1 MFLNN
6 EKIFILMSLV
16 ILLSSCAK
24 IEYTN
29 PLDPKS
35 PDYVGPDSAGDHD
48 TDGVANIY
56 DEDSPL
62 FRQDKDYPVIELLG
76 DNPAILRFKQSEE
89 AKFNEKIK
97 ELEKAFRCY
106 DPSDKSVGND
116 DVNVEVNVGFFEGDN
131 QNIKYSVEDSSGNYT
146 RVIRTV
152 VVIILPEDDTIPPSI
167 TPASS
172 DTVEIEYG
180 KEDIAYLNYV
190 YISDNDLSIFVLG
203 ENVTLEGE
211 VDTKKE
217 GIYKVT
223 YTAVDSSGNSSSY
236 TLYFNV
242 VGGHSNPAIINVY
255 YDGRL
260 LSDDFVFK
268 DTLPDVSFD
277 PSLFSSKVIEYV
289 NGSPVEVGEAEFEC
303 DYEPNKEGRFIANF
317 YILGTSPDTLRK
329 EFLIIIYDAIEEEC
343 DTAITLELKGD
354 QTVTVEVGKKYEEP
368 GFTATRTA
376 PNRKDVTNQV
386 KVNPESIDTKKQG
399 TFTITYEIS
408 ACGNKIIKT
417 RTVKVVKTDS
427 KDTEPPEITLR
438 HSKDQDTVT
447 VGTRYTRD
455 YKSKDV
461 GNTAK
466 DDVDGQIN
474 WASVKV
480 DTSGFNTTGAGK
492 PCSLVYTVKDK
503 AGNEGRAVRK
513 ITVIAGPD
521 VNDLLQKYGVPSKSS
536 LPMMQNS
543 TFTRVTV
550 EGTGGPSTSTTSNI
564 KQLKINFDNSQ
575 YGSLWE
581 FAIEL
586 KSGNPN
592 HIDLKEKAIQTFK
605 QNEPEMNL
613 TGTGISGFDNEYY
626 VTYTDKKFI
635 WVEKSGKFAIIWEQ

>member
-56 DEDSPL
+56 DEDSRL

-116 DVNVEVNVGFFEGDN
+116 DVDVEVNVGFFEGDN

-190 YISDNDLSIFVLG
+190 YISDDDLSIFVLG
-203 ENVTLEGE
+203 QNVTLEGE

-289 NGSPVEVGEAEFEC
+289 NGSPVELGEANFEC

-317 YILGTSPDTLRK
+317 YIVVNSHDTLRN
-329 EFLIIIYDAIEEEC
+329 EFLIIIYDAIVEEC
-343 DTAITLELKGD
+343 DTSITLELNGD

-386 KVNPESIDTKKQG
+386 KVNPESIDTKKEG

-408 ACGNKIIKT
+408 ACSNKIIKT

-427 KDTEPPEITLR
+427 KDTVPPVITLR

-480 DTSGFNTTGAGK
+480 DTSGFNTTEAGK

-513 ITVIAGPD
+513 ITVIAG
-521 VNDLLQKYGVPSKSS
+521 LLQKYGVPSNSP
-536 LPMMQNS
+536 LPKMQNL
-543 TFTRVTV
+543 TFTRITV
-550 EGTGGPSTSTTSNI
+550 DGTGGPSTSTTSNI
-564 KQLKINFDNSQ
+564 KQLKIDFDNSQ
-575 YGSLWE
+575 WGDLWV

-592 HIDLKEKAIQTFK
+592 YIDLKATQTFK
-605 QNEPEMNL
+605 QSKPEMKL
-613 TGTGISGFDNEYY
+613 TSTGISGFDNEYY